1 MKNNPVPAIEQT
13 YKSIKTILE
22 KACSK
27 AFKTVNSLMVQ
38 AYWSIGRIIVEEE
51 QKGKAKAGY
60 GEYLIKEL
68 SERLT
73 NEFGAGFTI
82 SNLKYFRQF
91 YLSFTISH
99 ALRGQSQIA
108 KKGHALRGE
117 LPIIRPELSW
127 THYRLLLQVQRPDAR
142 QFYIEEC
149 INSNWST
156 RELER
161 QISSLLFE
169 RLALSRDKKGVLELA
184 KKGHHIAAPSDIVKD
199 PYVLEFLGLE
209 KHEKHLEK
217 DIEQA
222 LIDKLQQFL
231 LELGKGFSFVARQQR
246 ITLDGDHFYIDLVFY
261 NRLTRSFVLIDLKV
275 GKLTHQDIGQ
285 MQMYVNYYKRTQ
297 MLEGENEPI
306 GILLCARKNDAV
318 VKFTLPE
325 GQKQIFVSKYVPYL
339 PTEDELKAEL
349 LREKELVEMEFSLK
363 KDIP

>member
-1 MKNNPVPAIEQT
+1 MRNSPALLIDDT

-22 KACSK
+22 KARSK
-27 AFKTVNSLMVQ
+27 SFKAVNTMMVR
-38 AYWSIGRIIVEEE
+38 AYWSIGRIIVKEE

-60 GEYLIKEL
+60 GEYLLKSL
-68 SERLT
+68 AERLSK
-73 NEFGAGFTI
+73 EFGKGFDY
-82 SNLKYFRQF
+82 SNLKNMRQF
-91 YLSFTISH
+91 YLVFPIGD
-99 ALRGQSQIA
+99 ALRS
-108 KKGHALRGE
+108 
-117 LPIIRPELSW
+117 ELSW
-127 THYRLLLQVQRPDAR
+127 THYRLLMRVEKESAR
-142 QFYIEEC
+142 NFYLEEC

-161 QISSLLFE
+161 QICSLLFE

-222 LIDKLQQFL
+222 LIDKLRQFL
-231 LELGKGFSFVARQQR
+231 LELGKGFSFVSRQQR

-261 NRLTRSFVLIDLKV
+261 NRLTRCFVLIDLKV

-297 MLEGENEPI
+297 MIEGENEPI
-306 GILLCARKNDAV
+306 GILLCAEKNKAV

-325 GQKQIFVSKYVPYL
+325 GQKQIYISKYISYL
-339 PTEDELKAEL
+339 PTKEELKHEI
-349 LREKELVEMEFSLK
+349 LREKKLIEMEIKLSKGK
-363 KDIP
+363 K

>member
-1 MKNNPVPAIEQT
+1 MCGERSEVEWKAKTQRKKFMKNNPVPAIEQT

-22 KACSK
+22 KARSK

-38 AYWSIGRIIVEEE
+38 AYWNIGRLIAEEE
-51 QKGKAKAGY
+51 QKGKQRADY
-60 GEYLIKEL
+60 GTYLIKNL
-68 SERLT
+68 SVRLT
-73 NEFGAGFTI
+73 EKFGKGFDEREVRRM
-82 SNLKYFRQF
+82 RQF
-91 YLSFTISH
+91 YQTFLIRD
-99 ALRGQSQIA
+99 AL
-108 KKGHALRGE
+108 
-117 LPIIRPELSW
+117 RPELSW
-127 THYRLLLQVQRPDAR
+127 THYRLLLKVENSDAR
-142 QFYIEEC
+142 EFYKVEC
-149 INSNWST
+149 ANSHWST

-184 KKGHHIAAPSDIVKD
+184 KKGHNIASPSDIVKD

-349 LREKELVEMEFSLK
+349 LREKELVEMELSLK